1 MKQAT
6 GRVLVV
12 DDDESMRDMLQQG
25 LGGLGHTVST
35 CATGSEALEHIAKD
49 DPEVLLTDLR
59 LRAESGLDVCQRAME
74 RSPELPVIVM
84 TGFGSMESAIAAIR
98 AGAYDF
104 VTKPVELTTLNMI
117 LHRAIRQRRLLD
129 EIKRLRADGRSSFDT
144 KMIGESRAIRK
155 VFDMIERLRESDATV
170 LISGESGTGKELVA
184 RALHASSVH
193 RDGPFIAVNCA
204 AVPAELLESEL
215 FGHVRGAFTDAR
227 RARDGLFVRA
237 NGGTLLLDEIG
248 EMPLEM
254 QPKLLRALQERR
266 VRPVGGNREVAFDVR
281 LLAAT
286 NRDLESMVEERE
298 FREDLFYRVNVVQLQ
313 VPPLRARGT
322 DILRLAQH
330 FVDMYRER
338 DRKEVQSLS
347 PAAAKCLIEY
357 DWPGNVRELENAI
370 ECAVALARYNELSV
384 DDLPEKI
391 RSRKRRKHLEPHQ
404 ESAEIES
411 LETVERHHIERV
423 LQAVEGNKT
432 QASERLGISRR
443 TLYRKLER
451 FGLEGDA

>member
-12 DDDESMRDMLQQG
+12 DDDESMRDMLEQA
-25 LGGLGHTVST
+25 LGGLGHTVCT
-35 CATGSEALEHIAKD
+35 CATLSEALDRIASD

-59 LRAESGLDVCQRAME
+59 LRGESGLDVCQRAME
-74 RSPELPVIVM
+74 RSPELPVVVM

-104 VTKPVELTTLNMI
+104 VTKPVELTTLGLI
-117 LHRAIRQRRLLD
+117 LQRAIRQRRLLD
-129 EIKRLRADGRSSFDT
+129 EIKRLRADGERRRAVDT

-155 VFDMIERLRESDATV
+155 VVSMIERLRETDATV

-184 RALHASSVH
+184 RALHESSVH

-237 NGGTLLLDEIG
+237 NRGTLLLDEIG

-254 QPKLLRALQERR
+254 QPKLLRALQERK
-266 VRPVGGNREVAFDVR
+266 VRPVGGNREVEFDVR

-313 VPPLRARGT
+313 VPPPACPRNRHSPARATLCRHVPRARRKKRSKPVCRRRDQT
-322 DILRLAQH
+322 DDQWRNDQGRHEPDDGVTAKH
-330 FVDMYRER
+330 RR
-338 DRKEVQSLS
+338 HS
-347 PAAAKCLIEY
+347 PGKNRAEHIEFAMR
-357 DWPGNVRELENAI
+357 N
-370 ECAVALARYNELSV
+370 V
-384 DDLPEKI
+384 DDAHDPEHDAKTHRGKRQNCSRDSAFKRGKQKMWTKI
-391 RSRKRRKHLEPHQ
+391 H
-404 ESAEIES
+404 
-411 LETVERHHIERV
+411 
-423 LQAVEGNKT
+423 
-432 QASERLGISRR
+432 
-443 TLYRKLER
+443 
-451 FGLEGDA
+451 